1 MQGTSCP
8 RLPHCG
14 DRAGP
19 SMPTPPAALH
29 TRLATTTSG
38 GTGRAHGDP
47 HESRPSGQCRVFDPA
62 GSRRRSSGHSRP
74 GPRVPQSV
82 DYHPESREA
91 LPPARVEDL
100 VPGEDRRPVVQNLDE
115 VSRRDLLH
123 DRILGNIGDAEAVQR
138 RIDHGVRGIEGE
150 LTLDA
155 DANILPVL
163 LDLPGVKPPA
173 PEVPV
178 INAVVPDQL
187 FGCDGAG

>member
-8 RLPHCG
+8 RLPHSEIERDHADAPCRIARAA
-14 DRAGP
+14 RAG
-19 SMPTPPAALH
+19 
-29 TRLATTTSG
+29 RLQRQAG
-38 GTGRAHGDP
+38 PRRAHGDA

-138 RIDHGVRGIEGE
+138 RIDHGVRGSEGE
-150 LTLDA
+150 LAIDA
-155 DANILPVL
+155 DANILSVL
-163 LDLPGVKPPA
+163 FELPGVKPP
-173 PEVPV
+173 P
-178 INAVVPDQL
+178 
-187 FGCDGAG
+187 